1 MTVRTKIETR
11 LDALEEALQAGE
23 HLKSAEGVL
32 YTLILIQ
39 HASKFWRV
47 LTDEERK
54 DDFAVC
60 RLFEVTAQQFSN

>member
-39 HASKFWRV
+39 HGKQVLARTDGRRTGLCERSK
-47 LTDEERK
+47 
-54 DDFAVC
+54 VC
-60 RLFEVTAQQFSN
+60 C

>member
-32 YTLILIQ
+32 CTLILIQ

-47 LTDEERK
+47 LTDEER
-54 DDFAVC
+54 DFVNAARFAVEEEQEW
-60 RLFEVTAQQFSN
+60 R